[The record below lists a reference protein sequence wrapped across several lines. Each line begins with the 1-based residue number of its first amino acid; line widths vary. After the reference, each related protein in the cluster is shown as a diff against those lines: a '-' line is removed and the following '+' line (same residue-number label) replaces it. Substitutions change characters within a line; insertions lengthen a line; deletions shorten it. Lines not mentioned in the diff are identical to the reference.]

1 MWKIG
6 TRVRIIKGAKTGITG
21 TVVIDKEE
29 KYHKDERE
37 RFLVEFDE
45 PMDGNIMTTLYD
57 CKPNCWWWFDNVP
70 GRIVETDGITIEKIG
85 KRKNN
90 YY

>member
-6 TRVRIIKGAKTGITG
+6 TRVRIIKSDRSTTPVGIIG
-21 TVVIDKEE
+21 TVVYIRKDKN
-29 KYHKDERE
+29 D
-37 RFLVEFDE
+37 RFIVEFDE
-45 PMDGNIMTTLYD
+45 PMDGNTLTVLCD
-57 CKPNCWWWFDNVP
+57 SKPNCWRWFDNVP
-70 GRIVETDGITIEKIG
+70 GRVVETDGITIEKIG

>member
-6 TRVRIIKGAKTGITG
+6 TRVRIIKSNRFTTPVGIIG
-21 TVVIDKEE
+21 TVVYIRKDKN
-29 KYHKDERE
+29 D
-37 RFLVEFDE
+37 RFIVEFDE
-45 PMDGNIMTTLYD
+45 PMDGNIMTTLCD

-70 GRIVETDGITIEKIG
+70 GRDVETDGITIEKIG